1 LRIARDQCGNVNV
14 GTESRHTSIAKVFS
28 CGDTRRSQSLVA
40 WVIREKPPHR
50 ARDRQSSSRLRPTR
64 RGERSKN
71 ERSTRATK
79 LKH

>member
-1 LRIARDQCGNVNV
+1 LRIARDQCGNVKV
-14 GTESRHTSIAKVFS
+14 DTESRHTSIAKVFA

-50 ARDRQSSSRLRPTR
+50 ARDRQSSSRPTR